1 MLVTTKDQDTCC
13 EKPHLLRNTLGG
25 RAASRHLGN
34 QARRG
39 RGRGRSGEREG
50 RGGAG
55 TGRAGPGKTDPDCVP
70 RFRPD
75 RPQGRQQR
83 QTTDK
88 ERCLSKGSPRV
99 CGASS
104 EDDRYKNDHETV
116 QQTGGDDNASN

>member
-1 MLVTTKDQDTCC
+1 MLVPTKHQDTCC
-13 EKPHLLRNTLGG
+13 EWPHLLRNTLGG

-75 RPQGRQQR
+75 RPQSRQQR

-88 ERCLSKGSPRV
+88 EIDYRKGSPRV
-99 CGASS
+99 CGASCKDA
-104 EDDRYKNDHETV
+104 EYYNDHDTITM
-116 QQTGGDDNASN
+116 TGGKQNANN